1 MRHSVINVIYLYGFN
16 EITKCTRIIISLHA
30 LKNTFF
36 LLRRYSGKS
45 VEKKTYV
52 QVVLIKCGER
62 QCDMSGQVN
71 QAFEENQLDMLED
84 GRKSEPITFQNA
96 NCHKEKNPWAINN
109 NAVHAYLSKHQRVF
123 KTFGLIILN
132 LLFITYIIFASIYWE
147 NQQRNCDFQWCE
159 GYGLLLILTGLI
171 YLGLF
176 YFLIVKRYLS
186 KYILQCCR
194 PATNSLERLQN
205 TKYGT
210 RITAIIIY
218 LVILI
223 AIVIFLTIDTVNS
236 RHRLIS
242 ILGVIILVG
251 LGWVFSK
258 HPGQV
263 NWKPV
268 IWGLILQF
276 ILGLITLRWPVGRS
290 IFQCVSAKVATFL
303 NYAKSGSKF
312 VFSEDI
318 VNKGV
323 FAFTVVPVIF
333 FFNFI
338 VQIMCYLG
346 AMQWIIMKLGWILQ
360 SIMNTTLCESFV
372 AVANPFIGMSES
384 PLLIKPYLNQLTSS
398 ELHAVISSGFSTVS
412 GTVLAA
418 YISFGAKPAHLIT
431 ASIMSAPT
439 SLAYSKLFYPET
451 EQSLTKSENIKL
463 EKSSES
469 SILDAATNGALA
481 AIPIVLGIIANI
493 VAFVSFIAF
502 LNGILSWF
510 GSLVGYEQLSLEI
523 ILAKIF
529 MPLSWIMGVPWE
541 HCEDVGMLIGMKT
554 IVNELVAYQRMGELI
569 QQGRIYGRSEAI
581 ATYAICGFANP
592 SSIGIQVGL
601 YSSLMPEK
609 KEQVTKVVVRAF
621 VTGSAVCFLTAS
633 IAGVLLDDTS
643 VLSVSN
649 NIMTMSNVT
658 STTLTSLI

>member
-1 MRHSVINVIYLYGFN
+1 
-16 EITKCTRIIISLHA
+16 
-30 LKNTFF
+30 
-36 LLRRYSGKS
+36 
-45 VEKKTYV
+45 
-52 QVVLIKCGER
+52 
-62 QCDMSGQVN
+62 MSGQVN
-71 QAFEENQLDMLED
+71 QAFEENQLDMLEN
-84 GRKSEPITFQNA
+84 GRRSEPITYQNA
-96 NCHKEKNPWAINN
+96 NYHEEKNSWATNS
-109 NAVHAYLSKHQRVF
+109 NAVYAYFSKHQRVF

-132 LLFITYIIFASIYWE
+132 LLFITHIIFASIYWE
-147 NQQRNCDFQWCE
+147 NKQKNCDFQWCE

-176 YFLIVKRYLS
+176 YFLIVKRYFG

-194 PATNSLERLQN
+194 PVTNSLERLQN
-205 TKYGT
+205 IKYGT
-210 RITAIIIY
+210 RIRAIIVY
-218 LVILI
+218 LVILV
-223 AIVIFLTIDTVNS
+223 AIITFLIIDTADS

-242 ILGVIILVG
+242 ILGVIVLLG

-290 IFQCVSAKVATFL
+290 IFQCVSTKVTTFL
-303 NYAKSGSKF
+303 NYAKSGATF

-318 VNKGV
+318 VSKGV
-323 FAFTVVPVIF
+323 FAFTVLPVIF
-333 FFNFI
+333 FFNFM

-346 AMQWIIMKLGWILQ
+346 AMQWIIMKLGWIVQ
-360 SIMNTTLCESFV
+360 SIMSTTLCESFV

-398 ELHAVISSGFSTVS
+398 ELHAVLSSGFSTVS

-451 EQSLTKSENIKL
+451 EQSLTKSDNIKL
-463 EKSSES
+463 EKSSDN
-469 SILDAATNGALA
+469 SILDAATNGAIA

-510 GSLVGYEQLSLEI
+510 GSLVGYEQLSLEM
-523 ILAKIF
+523 ILAKVF
-529 MPLSWIMGVPWE
+529 MPLSWVMGVPWE

-569 QQGRIYGRSEAI
+569 KQGRIYGRSEAI

-592 SSIGIQVGL
+592 SSIGIQVGAF
-601 YSSLMPEK
+601 SSLVPEK

-621 VTGSAVCFLTAS
+621 VTGSAACFLTAS

-643 VLSVSN
+643 VLSISN

>member
-1 MRHSVINVIYLYGFN
+1 
-16 EITKCTRIIISLHA
+16 
-30 LKNTFF
+30 
-36 LLRRYSGKS
+36 
-45 VEKKTYV
+45 
-52 QVVLIKCGER
+52 
-62 QCDMSGQVN
+62 MSGEVN
-71 QAFEENQLDMLED
+71 QAFEENQLDMLEG
-84 GRKSEPITFQNA
+84 GRKSEPLTYQNA
-96 NCHKEKNPWAINN
+96 NSYHKKKFFWTTYSNAI
-109 NAVHAYLSKHQRVF
+109 HAYLSKHQRVF

-132 LLFITYIIFASIYWE
+132 LLFIIYIIFASIYWK
-147 NQQRNCDFQWCE
+147 NKQKNCDFQWCD

-194 PATNSLERLQN
+194 PATNTLERLQN

-210 RITAIIIY
+210 RGGRIVIY
-218 LVILI
+218 LIILI
-223 AIVIFLTIDTVNS
+223 AIITFLIIDTADS

-242 ILGVIILVG
+242 ILGVVVLLG

-276 ILGLITLRWPVGRS
+276 IFGLITLRWPVGRS
-290 IFQCVSAKVATFL
+290 IFQCVSAKVTTFL
-303 NYAKSGSKF
+303 DYAKSGSKF

-318 VNKGV
+318 VSKGV
-323 FAFTVVPVIF
+323 FAFTVLPVIF
-333 FFNFI
+333 FFNFM
-338 VQIMCYLG
+338 VQIMCYIG
-346 AMQWIIMKLGWILQ
+346 AMQWIIMKLGWVLQ
-360 SIMNTTLCESFV
+360 TIMGTSLCESFV

-398 ELHAVISSGFSTVS
+398 EMHAVLSSGFSTVS

-451 EQSLTKSENIKL
+451 EQSLTKSDNIKL
-463 EKSSES
+463 EKSSDN

-502 LNGILSWF
+502 INGILSWF
-510 GSLVGYEQLSLEI
+510 GSLVGYEQLSLEM
-523 ILAKIF
+523 ILAKVF
-529 MPLSWIMGVPWE
+529 MPLSWVMGVPWE
-541 HCEDVGMLIGMKT
+541 HCEDVGMLIGLKT
-554 IVNELVAYQRMGELI
+554 IINELVAYQRMGELI
-569 QQGRIYGRSEAI
+569 KQGRIYGRSEAI

-592 SSIGIQVGL
+592 SSIGIQIGA
-601 YSSLMPEK
+601 YSSLVPEK
-609 KEQVTKVVVRAF
+609 KEQVMNVVVRAF
-621 VTGSAVCFLTAS
+621 VTGSAACFLTAS
-633 IAGVLLDDTS
+633 IAGILFDDAS
-643 VLSVSN
+643 VLIPSN
-649 NIMTMSNVT
+649 NITTISNVT

>member
-1 MRHSVINVIYLYGFN
+1 
-16 EITKCTRIIISLHA
+16 
-30 LKNTFF
+30 
-36 LLRRYSGKS
+36 
-45 VEKKTYV
+45 
-52 QVVLIKCGER
+52 
-62 QCDMSGQVN
+62 MSGEVN

-84 GRKSEPITFQNA
+84 GRKSEPITYQNT
-96 NCHKEKNPWAINN
+96 NYHEEKNPWAINN
-109 NAVHAYLSKHQRVF
+109 NAVHAYLSKHQRIF

-147 NQQRNCDFQWCE
+147 NQQKNCDFQWCE

-176 YFLIVKRYLS
+176 YFLIVKRYLN

-194 PATNSLERLQN
+194 PATNFSKQLQN

-210 RITAIIIY
+210 RIRVIIIY

-223 AIVIFLTIDTVNS
+223 AIVIFLVIDTVDS

-242 ILGVIILVG
+242 ILGVIILLG

-258 HPGQV
+258 YPGQV
-263 NWKPV
+263 NWKSV
-268 IWGLILQF
+268 IWGMILQF
-276 ILGLITLRWPVGRS
+276 ILGLITLRWSVGRN

-303 NYAKSGSKF
+303 NYTKSGSKF

-333 FFNFI
+333 FFNFM

-346 AMQWIIMKLGWILQ
+346 AMQWIIMKLGWVLQ
-360 SIMNTTLCESFV
+360 SIMSTTLC
-372 AVANPFIGMSES
+372 
-384 PLLIKPYLNQLTSS
+384 
-398 ELHAVISSGFSTVS
+398 
-412 GTVLAA
+412 TVLAA

-463 EKSSES
+463 EKSSEN

-481 AIPIVLGIIANI
+481 AIPVVLGIIANI

-529 MPLSWIMGVPWE
+529 MPLSWVMGVPWE

-554 IVNELVAYQRMGELI
+554 IINELVAYQRMGELI
-569 QQGRIYGRSEAI
+569 KQGRIYGRSEAI

-601 YSSLMPEK
+601 FSSLMPEK

-649 NIMTMSNVT
+649 NITTVSNVT
-658 STTLTSLI
+658 STLTSLI